1 MREQNHTYQQ
11 QTNQDEIFDDIVANT
26 GINLYINPC
35 SATFTAK
42 RNLLQNNNQR
52 PSTIFDGFGY
62 KNAASE
68 CQSLIDDKLDFY
80 DEDFEDYENDHLSD
94 FVEDSDRYLVF
105 DFLRLRMPQED
116 LDNRRYQGKN
126 CRLLMQSDYSNSQ
139 LDIFERPV
147 PMELENCNDANGSQ
161 CCGQND
167 EDKDIGLDSTM
178 SFSICHEYAT
188 N

>member
-1 MREQNHTYQQ
+1 M
-11 QTNQDEIFDDIVANT
+11 FDDIVANT
-26 GINLYINPC
+26 GINLYINPS

-68 CQSLIDDKLDFY
+68 CQSQIDDKLDFY
-80 DEDFEDYENDHLSD
+80 DEDLEDYENDHLSD
-94 FVEDSDRYLVF
+94 FVEDSDKYLVF

-116 LDNRRYQGKN
+116 LDNRRYQRKN
-126 CRLLMQSDYSNSQ
+126 CRLLMESDNDSNSQ
-139 LDIFERPV
+139 LDIFQRPV

-178 SFSICHEYAT
+178 SLSICHEYAT

>member
-1 MREQNHTYQQ
+1 
-11 QTNQDEIFDDIVANT
+11 
-26 GINLYINPC
+26 
-35 SATFTAK
+35 
-42 RNLLQNNNQR
+42 
-52 PSTIFDGFGY
+52 
-62 KNAASE
+62 
-68 CQSLIDDKLDFY
+68 LIDDKLDFY

-94 FVEDSDRYLVF
+94 FVEDSDKYLVF

-126 CRLLMQSDYSNSQ
+126 SRLLMQSDYSNSQ